1 MMFRYRQSLQ
11 AIAIALLL
19 GTIASANEPPTLKS
33 NPFARPPSAAITPI
47 QSELRHD
54 GDPSGLELRATM
66 VGSGGNLA
74 NVAGRTLRPGDDYQ
88 GYTLVRV
95 FEDRAVFARQGRRV
109 TVYVKPDLE
118 DDNED

>member
-1 MMFRYRQSLQ
+1 MMFRDRQSLQ
-11 AIAIALLL
+11 AIAVALLL
-19 GTIASANEPPTLKS
+19 GTIANANEPPTLQS

-47 QSELRHD
+47 QSDLRHD

-88 GYTLVRV
+88 GYTLVQV
-95 FEDRAVFARQGRRV
+95 FEDRAVFVRQGRRV